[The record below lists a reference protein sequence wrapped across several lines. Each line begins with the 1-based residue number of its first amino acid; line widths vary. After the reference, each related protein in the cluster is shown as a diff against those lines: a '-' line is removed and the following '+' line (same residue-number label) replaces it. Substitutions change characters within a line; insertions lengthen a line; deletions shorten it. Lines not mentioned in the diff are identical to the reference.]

1 MLNFDSPLLLL
12 IPLLSGY
19 LFLISF
25 YFTRYYH
32 SKIETQRLIFN
43 SIICAFIVYYVSY
56 FADLKLL
63 QKYPE
68 FRDELKTYNLFKVQG
83 LNFSIFTLFVS
94 VFLAQ
99 ILNLFIP
106 TNLMLKIT
114 IKLWGDEFERL
125 FYKSMRE
132 KEVEEGLLMITMDS
146 GKVYIGYVNK
156 ISKPLVNQQIEI
168 IPYISGYREEET
180 KILHLPIFY
189 FDILEYYI
197 DGKKKKK
204 IDDEMGIILP
214 KDRIISASR
223 FSIEVFNRFDIQE
236 ERKKPKKGKKKI
248 KPNG

>member
-1 MLNFDSPLLLL
+1 MPNFDSPLLLI

-43 SIICAFIVYYVSY
+43 SIICAFLVYYLAY
-56 FADLKLL
+56 FADIKIL
-63 QKYPE
+63 QKNLE
-68 FRDELKTYNLFKVQG
+68 FRNNLKAFNPFNYSG
-83 LNFSIFTLFVS
+83 LGFSIFTLFVG
-94 VFLAQ
+94 VFLAH
-99 ILNLFIP
+99 ILNLLIP

-132 KEVEEGLLMITMDS
+132 KEIENGLLMITMDN

-204 IDDEMGIILP
+204 IDDEIGIILP

-223 FSIEVFNRFDIQE
+223 FSIEVFNRFNVQE
-236 ERKKPKKGKKKI
+236 EPKKSKKK
-248 KPNG
+248 KK

>member
-1 MLNFDSPLLLL
+1 
-12 IPLLSGY
+12 
-19 LFLISF
+19 
-25 YFTRYYH
+25 
-32 SKIETQRLIFN
+32 
-43 SIICAFIVYYVSY
+43 
-56 FADLKLL
+56 
-63 QKYPE
+63 
-68 FRDELKTYNLFKVQG
+68 
-83 LNFSIFTLFVS
+83 
-94 VFLAQ
+94 
-99 ILNLFIP
+99 
-106 TNLMLKIT
+106 MLKIT

-223 FSIEVFNRFDIQE
+223 FSIEVFNRFNIQE